1 MRPGLR
7 QTAPMRIFLTG
18 AAGFIGSH
26 LARALLA
33 RGDSVV
39 GFDDFNDFYDPA
51 IKRRNV
57 DELRKLG
64 GDFHVIEGDLRMA
77 EDVNDALGDVD
88 VVVNLAAR
96 AGVRPSL
103 EQPVLYTDTN
113 VRGLVHILE
122 AMRERGLKKLVHA
135 SSSSVYGGQEKVP
148 FSEDD
153 PINLPWSPYAATKR
167 SNELMLATWH
177 HLYGIESHALRF
189 FTVFGPGQR
198 PDLAIAKF
206 ISLIEQDKPIPFFG
220 DGTTGRDYTYIDDIV
235 QGVVASIDRV
245 SGCEIINLGGDEPVT
260 LTQMVETI
268 EQVMGKKAKLD
279 RKPVQPG
286 DVPRTMADVSKAR
299 RMLGY
304 EPKTSFAEGVAKQYE
319 WWKQFKIQNA
329 K

>member
-1 MRPGLR
+1 
-7 QTAPMRIFLTG
+7 MRIFLTG

-57 DELRKLG
+57 DETRKLG
-64 GDFHVIEGDLRMA
+64 GDFHVIEGDLRVA
-77 EDVNDALGDVD
+77 EDVNDALGQVD

-245 SGCEIINLGGDEPVT
+245 KGCEIINLGGDEPVT

-304 EPKTSFAEGVAKQYE
+304 EPKTSFAEGVAKQYT
-319 WWKQFKIQNA
+319 WWRSLKR
-329 K
+329 

>member
-1 MRPGLR
+1 
-7 QTAPMRIFLTG
+7 MRIFLTG

>member
-1 MRPGLR
+1 
-7 QTAPMRIFLTG
+7 MRIFLTG

-57 DELRKLG
+57 EETRKLG
-64 GDFHVIEGDLRMA
+64 GEFHVIEGDLRDA
-77 EDVNDALGDVD
+77 EDVNAALGEVD

-122 AMRERGLKKLVHA
+122 AMRVRGLCKLVHA

-220 DGTTGRDYTYIDDIV
+220 DGTTGRDYTFIDDIV

-245 SGCEIINLGGDEPVT
+245 AGCEIINLGGDEPVT

-304 EPKTSFAEGVAKQYE
+304 EPKTSFAEGVAKQYA
-319 WWKQFKIQNA
+319 WWRSLKR
-329 K
+329 

>member
-1 MRPGLR
+1 MK
-7 QTAPMRIFLTG
+7 IFLTG
-18 AAGFIGSH
+18 AAGFIGSRV
-26 LARALLA
+26 AAALLA
-33 RGDSVV
+33 RGDEVV

-51 IKRRNV
+51 VKRRNI
-57 DELRKLG
+57 DDLNETG
-64 GDFHVIEGDLRMA
+64 GAFLLKEGDLRVA
-77 EDVNDALGDVD
+77 EQVNAALDEGAD

-122 AMRERGLKKLVHA
+122 AMRERGMKKLVHA

-198 PDLAIAKF
+198 PDLAISKF
-206 ISLIEQDKPIPFFG
+206 IRLIDEGKAIPFFG
-220 DGTTGRDYTYIDDIV
+220 DGTTGRDYTFIDDIV

-245 SGCEIINLGGDEPVT
+245 AGCEIINLGGDEPVT

-268 EQVMGKKAKLD
+268 EEVMGKKAELD

-286 DVPRTMADVSKAR
+286 DVPRTMADVSKAK

-304 EPKTSFAEGVAKQYE
+304 EPKTSFKEGVAKQYE
-319 WWKQFKIQNA
+319 WYRTLK
-329 K
+329 

>member
-1 MRPGLR
+1 MRRGAG
-7 QTAPMRIFLTG
+7 QTAPMKIFLTG
-18 AAGFIGSH
+18 AAGFIGSRV
-26 LARALLA
+26 AAALLA
-33 RGDSVV
+33 RGDEVV

-51 IKRRNV
+51 VKRRNI
-57 DELRKLG
+57 DDLNETG
-64 GDFHVIEGDLRMA
+64 GAFLLKEGDLRVA
-77 EDVNDALGDVD
+77 EQVNAALDEGAD

-122 AMRERGLKKLVHA
+122 AMRERGMKKLVHA

-198 PDLAIAKF
+198 PDLAISKF
-206 ISLIEQDKPIPFFG
+206 IRLIDEGKAIPFFG
-220 DGTTGRDYTYIDDIV
+220 DGTTGRDYTFIDDIV

-245 SGCEIINLGGDEPVT
+245 AGCEIINLGGDEPVT

-268 EQVMGKKAKLD
+268 EEVMGKKAELD

-286 DVPRTMADVSKAR
+286 DVPRTMADVSKAK

-304 EPKTSFAEGVAKQYE
+304 EPKTSFKEGVAKQYE
-319 WWKQFKIQNA
+319 WYRTLK
-329 K
+329 

>member
-1 MRPGLR
+1 
-7 QTAPMRIFLTG
+7 MRIFLTG

-33 RGDSVV
+33 RGDSVL

-57 DELRKLG
+57 DETRKLG
-64 GDFHVIEGDLRMA
+64 GDFHIVEGDLRVA
-77 EDVNDALGDVD
+77 EDVNSALGDVE

-122 AMRERGLKKLVHA
+122 AMRARGLRKLVHA

-304 EPKTSFAEGVAKQYE
+304 EPKTSFAEGVGKQYE

>member
-1 MRPGLR
+1 MKV
-7 QTAPMRIFLTG
+7 FVTG
-18 AAGFIGSH
+18 AAGFIGSR
-26 LARALLA
+26 LSRALLA

-39 GFDDFNDFYDPA
+39 GLDDFNDFYDPA
-51 IKRRNV
+51 IKRQNV
-57 DELRKLG
+57 AELEKLD
-64 GDFHVIEGDLRMA
+64 GDFQMVEGDLRVA
-77 EDVNDALGDVD
+77 DDVNAALGDGAD

-103 EQPVLYTDTN
+103 EQPLLYTDTN
-113 VRGLVHILE
+113 VRGLVNILE
-122 AMRERGLKKLVHA
+122 GMRERGLKKLVHA

-148 FSEDD
+148 FSEED

-206 ISLIEQDKPIPFFG
+206 IRLIEQDQPIPFFG
-220 DGTTGRDYTYIDDIV
+220 DGTTGRDYTFIDDIV
-235 QGVVASIDRV
+235 QGVLASIDRV
-245 SGCEIINLGGDEPVT
+245 GALEIINLGGDEPVT
-260 LTQMVETI
+260 LTEMVHTI
-268 EQVMGKKAKLD
+268 EKVMGKQAKLD

-299 RMLGY
+299 KMLGY

-319 WWKQFKIQNA
+319 WWKSLS
-329 K
+329 

>member
-1 MRPGLR
+1 MLR
-7 QTAPMRIFLTG
+7 GAGQTAPMKIFLTG
-18 AAGFIGSH
+18 AAGFIGSRV
-26 LARALLA
+26 AAALIA
-33 RGDSVV
+33 RGDEVV

-51 IKRRNV
+51 IKRRNI
-57 DELRKLG
+57 DDLKKTG
-64 GDFHVIEGDLRMA
+64 GAFLLKEGDLRVA
-77 EDVNDALGDVD
+77 DQVNAALDEGPD

-122 AMRERGLKKLVHA
+122 AMRERGMKKLVHA

-198 PDLAIAKF
+198 PDLAISKF
-206 ISLIEQDKPIPFFG
+206 IRLIDEGKAIPFFG
-220 DGTTGRDYTYIDDIV
+220 DGTTGRDYTFIDDIV

-245 SGCEIINLGGDEPVT
+245 AGCEIINLGGDEPVT

-268 EQVMGKKAKLD
+268 EEVMGKKAELD

-304 EPKTSFAEGVAKQYE
+304 EPKTSFKEGVAKQYE
-319 WWKQFKIQNA
+319 WYKTLT
-329 K
+329 

>member
-1 MRPGLR
+1 MK
-7 QTAPMRIFLTG
+7 IFLTG
-18 AAGFIGSH
+18 AAGFIGSRV
-26 LARALLA
+26 AAALLA
-33 RGDSVV
+33 RGDEVV

-51 IKRRNV
+51 VKRRNI
-57 DELRKLG
+57 DDLNETG
-64 GDFHVIEGDLRMA
+64 GAFLLKEGDLRVA
-77 EDVNDALGDVD
+77 EQVNAALDEGAD

-113 VRGLVHILE
+113 VRGLVNILE
-122 AMRERGLKKLVHA
+122 AMRERGMKKLVHA

-153 PINLPWSPYAATKR
+153 PIDLPWSPYAATKR
-167 SNELMLATWH
+167 SNELMLATWN

-198 PDLAIAKF
+198 PDLAISKF
-206 ISLIEQDKPIPFFG
+206 IRLIDEGKPIPFFG
-220 DGTTGRDYTYIDDIV
+220 DGTTGRDYTFIDDIV

-245 SGCEIINLGGDEPVT
+245 AGCEIINLGGDEPVT

-268 EQVMGKKAKLD
+268 EEVMGKKAELD

-286 DVPRTMADVSKAR
+286 DVPRTMADVSKAK

-304 EPKTSFAEGVAKQYE
+304 EPKTSFKEGVAKQYE
-319 WWKQFKIQNA
+319 WYRTLK
-329 K
+329 

>member
-1 MRPGLR
+1 
-7 QTAPMRIFLTG
+7 MRIFLTG

-57 DELRKLG
+57 EETRKLG
-64 GDFHVIEGDLRMA
+64 GEFSMIEGDLRTA
-77 EDVNDALGDVD
+77 DDVNAALGEVD

-122 AMRERGLKKLVHA
+122 AMRQRGLRKLVHA

-220 DGTTGRDYTYIDDIV
+220 DGTTGRDYTFIDDIV
-235 QGVVASIDRV
+235 QGVVSSIDRV
-245 SGCEIINLGGDEPVT
+245 KGCEIINLGGDEPVT

-304 EPKTSFAEGVAKQYE
+304 EPKTSFNEGVAKQYE
-319 WWKQFKIQNA
+319 WWRSLKR
-329 K
+329 

>member
-1 MRPGLR
+1 MKVLV
-7 QTAPMRIFLTG
+7 TG
-18 AAGFIGSH
+18 AAGFIGSR
-26 LARALLA
+26 LSRALLA

-39 GFDDFNDFYDPA
+39 GLDDFNDFYDPA
-51 IKRRNV
+51 IKRQNV
-57 DELRKLG
+57 VELEKLD
-64 GDFHVIEGDLRMA
+64 GDFQMVEGDLRVA
-77 EDVNDALGDVD
+77 GEVNAALGDGAD

-103 EQPVLYTDTN
+103 EQPLLYTDTN
-113 VRGLVHILE
+113 VRGLVNILE
-122 AMRERGLKKLVHA
+122 GMRERGLKKLVHA

-148 FSEDD
+148 FSEED

-206 ISLIEQDKPIPFFG
+206 IRLIAQDQPIPFFG
-220 DGTTGRDYTYIDDIV
+220 DGTTGRDYTFIDDIV
-235 QGVVASIDRV
+235 QGVLASIDRV
-245 SGCEIINLGGDEPVT
+245 GALEIINLGGDEPVT
-260 LTQMVETI
+260 LTEMVHTI
-268 EQVMGKKAKLD
+268 EKVMGKQAKLD

-299 RMLGY
+299 KILGY

-319 WWKQFKIQNA
+319 WWKSLS
-329 K
+329 

>member
-1 MRPGLR
+1 MK
-7 QTAPMRIFLTG
+7 IFITG
-18 AAGFIGSH
+18 AAGFIGSNV
-26 LARALLA
+26 ARALLA

-39 GFDDFNDFYDPA
+39 GLDDYNDFYDPA

-57 DELRKLG
+57 DELSKLG
-64 GDFHVIEGDLRMA
+64 GDFQVHEGDLRLHG
-77 EDVNDALGDVD
+77 DVDKALGDGAD

-103 EQPVLYTDTN
+103 EQPLLYTDTN
-113 VRGLVHILE
+113 VRGLVNVLE

-148 FSEDD
+148 FAETD
-153 PINLPWSPYAATKR
+153 PILKPWSPYAATKR
-167 SNELMLATWH
+167 SNELMLATWN

-206 ISLIEQDKPIPFFG
+206 IRLIEQDQPIPFFG
-220 DGTTGRDYTYIDDIV
+220 DGTTGRDYTFIDDIV

-245 SGCEIINLGGDEPVT
+245 AGCEIINLGGDEPVT
-260 LTQMVETI
+260 LTEMVHTI
-268 EQVMGKKAKLD
+268 EKVMGKQAKLD

-304 EPKTSFAEGVAKQYE
+304 EPRTSFNEGVAKQYE
-319 WWKQFKIQNA
+319 WWRRAVDSQ
-329 K
+329 

>member
-1 MRPGLR
+1 MRVF
-7 QTAPMRIFLTG
+7 ITG
-18 AAGFIGSH
+18 AAGFIGSRV
-26 LARALLA
+26 AGALLA
-33 RGDSVV
+33 RGDEVV
-39 GFDDFNDFYDPA
+39 GLDDFNDFYDPA

-57 DELRKLG
+57 DDLNKLDG
-64 GDFHVIEGDLRMA
+64 SFHIVEGDLRDA
-77 EDVNDALGDVD
+77 DQVNAALKDGAD

-103 EQPVLYTDTN
+103 EQPLLYTDTN
-113 VRGLVHILE
+113 VRGLVNILE
-122 AMRERGLKKLVHA
+122 AMRERGMKKLVHA

-148 FSEDD
+148 FSEED
-153 PINLPWSPYAATKR
+153 PILKPWSPYAATKR

-206 ISLIEQDKPIPFFG
+206 IRLIDAGTAIPFFG
-220 DGTTGRDYTYIDDIV
+220 DGTTGRDYTFIDDIV

-245 SGCEIINLGGDEPVT
+245 AGCEIINLGGDEPVT
-260 LTQMVETI
+260 LTEMVQTI
-268 EQVMGKKAKLD
+268 ERVMGKKAELD

-299 RMLGY
+299 RVLDY
-304 EPKTSFAEGVAKQYE
+304 EPKTSFKQGVEKQYE
-319 WWKQFKIQNA
+319 WWRSIVRS
-329 K
+329 

>member
-1 MRPGLR
+1 
-7 QTAPMRIFLTG
+7 MRIFLTG

-57 DELRKLG
+57 EETRKLG
-64 GDFHVIEGDLRMA
+64 GDFHVIEGDLRVA
-77 EDVNDALGDVD
+77 EDVNAALGQVD

-122 AMRERGLKKLVHA
+122 AMRARGLRKLVHA

-235 QGVVASIDRV
+235 QGVVSSIDRV
-245 SGCEIINLGGDEPVT
+245 AGCEIINLGGDEPVT

-268 EQVMGKKAKLD
+268 EQVMGKKARLD

-304 EPKTSFAEGVAKQYE
+304 EPKTSFSEGVAKQYA

>member
-1 MRPGLR
+1 
-7 QTAPMRIFLTG
+7 MRIFITG
-18 AAGFIGSH
+18 AAGFIGSRV
-26 LARALLA
+26 AGALLA
-33 RGDSVV
+33 RGDEVV

-57 DELRKLG
+57 DDLNKLG
-64 GDFHVIEGDLRMA
+64 APFHLKEGDLREA
-77 EDVNDALGDVD
+77 NQVNAALDEGAD

-103 EQPVLYTDTN
+103 EQPLLYTDTN
-113 VRGLVHILE
+113 VRGLVNILE
-122 AMRERGLKKLVHA
+122 AMRERGMKKLVHA

-153 PINLPWSPYAATKR
+153 PILKPWSPYAATKR

-198 PDLAIAKF
+198 PDLAISKF
-206 ISLIEQDKPIPFFG
+206 IRLIDEGKPIPFFG
-220 DGTTGRDYTYIDDIV
+220 DGTTGRDYTFIEDIV

-245 SGCEIINLGGDEPVT
+245 AGCEIINLGGDEPVT
-260 LTQMVETI
+260 LTEMVETI
-268 EQVMGKKAKLD
+268 EEVMGKKAELD

-286 DVPRTMADVSKAR
+286 DVPRTMADVSKAKH
-299 RMLGY
+299 MLGY
-304 EPKTSFAEGVAKQYE
+304 EPKTSFKKGVTKQYE
-319 WWKQFKIQNA
+319 WYKSLK
-329 K
+329 

>member
-1 MRPGLR
+1 
-7 QTAPMRIFLTG
+7 MRIFLTG

-57 DELRKLG
+57 EETRKLG
-64 GDFHVIEGDLRMA
+64 GDFHVIEGDLRVA
-77 EDVNDALGDVD
+77 EDVNDALGQVD

-113 VRGLVHILE
+113 VRGLVYILE
-122 AMRERGLKKLVHA
+122 AMRARGLKKLVHA

-245 SGCEIINLGGDEPVT
+245 KGCEIINLGGDEPVT

>member
-1 MRPGLR
+1 
-7 QTAPMRIFLTG
+7 MRIFLTG

-57 DELRKLG
+57 EDTRKLG
-64 GDFHVIEGDLRMA
+64 GEFHVIEGDLRDA
-77 EDVNDALGDVD
+77 EDVNAALGEVD

-122 AMRERGLKKLVHA
+122 AMRVRGLKKLVHA

-220 DGTTGRDYTYIDDIV
+220 DGTTGRDYTFIDDIV

>member
-1 MRPGLR
+1 
-7 QTAPMRIFLTG
+7 MRIFLTG

-57 DELRKLG
+57 DETRKLG
-64 GDFHVIEGDLRMA
+64 GDFHVVEGDLRVA
-77 EDVNDALGDVD
+77 EDVNSALGDVD

-122 AMRERGLKKLVHA
+122 AMRVRGLKKLVHA

-235 QGVVASIDRV
+235 QGVVSSIDRV
-245 SGCEIINLGGDEPVT
+245 KGCEIINLGGDEPVT
-260 LTQMVETI
+260 LTQMVKTI

-286 DVPRTMADVSKAR
+286 DVPRTMADVNKAR

-304 EPKTSFAEGVAKQYE
+304 EPKTSFSEGVAKQYA